1 MEEFEDDRHT
11 KGEGYDDQNE
21 VDYNQDEHT
30 DEVQNYQPA
39 FNEQQQHNSEQFGQ
53 NLSTINSLASP
64 NPIQKQTSGRFG
76 EQPSNSQV
84 PNSMNKNP
92 SSNTS
97 NGGIITIA
105 KNHQTDGEE
114 EDTHNVTPPGKM
126 AQIAFDKNRSAS
138 NTYGGGQDFGKNTR
152 SPPSY
157 DDNSGK
163 YSYPKIPGKIIGET
177 TDGQENTKN

>member
-1 MEEFEDDRHT
+1 MH
-11 KGEGYDDQNE
+11 
-21 VDYNQDEHT
+21 
-30 DEVQNYQPA
+30 
-39 FNEQQQHNSEQFGQ
+39 
-53 NLSTINSLASP
+53 
-64 NPIQKQTSGRFG
+64 
-76 EQPSNSQV
+76 
-84 PNSMNKNP
+84 KNP

-126 AQIAFDKNRSAS
+126 HPIAFDKNRSAS
-138 NTYGGGQDFGKNTR
+138 NNNTYGGGPDFGKNTR

-157 DDNSGK
+157 DNSGK

-177 TDGQENTKN
+177 TDGQEKTKNQQQTDTQMTEKAPS